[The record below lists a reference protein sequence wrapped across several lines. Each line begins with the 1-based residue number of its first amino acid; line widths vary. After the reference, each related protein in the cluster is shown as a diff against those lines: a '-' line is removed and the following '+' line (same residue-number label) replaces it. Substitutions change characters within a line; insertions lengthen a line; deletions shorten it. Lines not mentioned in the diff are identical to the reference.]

1 MDLSSL
7 DIETERLHLRAYR
20 QEDAEELFAAVT
32 PEICEYMTFDPA
44 QSVDEIRELGR
55 KWLVLAAEGREVAVP
70 IRDKASMRFLG
81 MGGIHYRKHQRP
93 DLGIWIR
100 ADAHGRGYGREA
112 VIGLIGYVRDVL
124 KEPDVLYL
132 AAEEN
137 HRSRRIPES
146 LGGEVCGSD
155 TVQRPSGPL
164 YPGVIYRIALS

>member
-7 DIETERLHLRAYR
+7 EIETERLRLRAYR
-20 QEDAEELFAAVT
+20 ADDARDIFDAVT
-32 PEICEYMTFDPA
+32 PEICEYMTFNPA
-44 QSVDEIRELGR
+44 QSLDEIRELGR

-70 IRDKASMRFLG
+70 IREKASTRFLG
-81 MGGIHYRKHQRP
+81 MGGIHYRQYQRP

-100 ADAHGRGYGREA
+100 ADAQGQGYGREA
-112 VIGLIGYVRDVL
+112 IVGLIGYVRDVL
-124 KEPDVLYL
+124 REPDVLYV

-146 LGGEVCGSD
+146 LGGELCGSD
-155 TVQRPSGPL
+155 IVQRPCGPL

>member
-20 QEDAEELFAAVT
+20 ETDAPEIFAAIT
-32 PEICEYMTFDPA
+32 PEVCRYMTFDPA
-44 QSVDEIRELGR
+44 QSADEIREFGR
-55 KWLVLAAEGREVAVP
+55 KWLDLAADGREVAVP
-70 IRDKASMRFLG
+70 IRDKASTRFLG
-81 MGGIHYRKHQRP
+81 MGGIHYRKHKRP

-112 VIGLIGYVRDVL
+112 IVGLIGYIRDVL
-124 KEPDVLYL
+124 KEPDVLYV

-155 TVQRPSGPL
+155 TVQRPSGPP
-164 YPGVIYRIALS
+164 YPGLIYRIALS